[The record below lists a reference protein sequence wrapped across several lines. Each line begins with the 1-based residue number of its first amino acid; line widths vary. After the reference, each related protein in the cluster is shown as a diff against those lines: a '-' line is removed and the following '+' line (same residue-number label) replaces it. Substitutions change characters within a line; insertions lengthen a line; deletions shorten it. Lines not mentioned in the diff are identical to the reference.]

1 MNPVKWPGQGRE
13 FVGEVQSEFKKVTW
27 PTERETVA
35 GTVSVAVVVAIVAV
49 VLGLVDYGLS
59 QLMSVILP

>member
-13 FVGEVQSEFKKVTW
+13 FVGEVQTEFKKVTW

>member
-1 MNPVKWPGQGRE
+1 MNPAKWTGQSRE

-27 PTERETVA
+27 PTEREMVA
-35 GTVSVAVVVAIVAV
+35 GTLSVAVVVAVVAL
-49 VLGLVDYGLS
+49 VLSVVDYALS

>member
-1 MNPVKWPGQGRE
+1 MNPAKWTGQSRE
-13 FVGEVQSEFKKVTW
+13 FVGEVQNEFKKVTW

-35 GTVSVAVVVAIVAV
+35 GTVSVAVVVAVVAV
-49 VLGLVDYGLS
+49 VLGFVDYGLS

>member
-1 MNPVKWPGQGRE
+1 MNPLKWAGQSRE

-49 VLGLVDYGLS
+49 VLGVVDYGLS

>member
-1 MNPVKWPGQGRE
+1 MNPLKWAGQSRE

-35 GTVSVAVVVAIVAV
+35 GTVSVAVVVAVVCV
-49 VLGLVDYGLS
+49 VLSLVDYGLA
-59 QLMSVILP
+59 QIMSVILP